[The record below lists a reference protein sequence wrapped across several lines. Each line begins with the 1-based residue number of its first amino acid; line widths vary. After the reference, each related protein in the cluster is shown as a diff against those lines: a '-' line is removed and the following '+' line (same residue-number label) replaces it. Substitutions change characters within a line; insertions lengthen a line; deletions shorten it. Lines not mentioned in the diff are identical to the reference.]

1 MSKKQQHFGA
11 TIRPRLRILF
21 CSVRFPFP
29 LIGGDR
35 VKPFHLLRHLA
46 AYHDVTLLTFHH
58 GSEAPPEKV
67 QAMEELGVEVIS
79 LPLHPLKS
87 GLRCIS
93 NPFNDLPL
101 EIQFYQDE
109 SYKATLKRLTEEK
122 NYDVA
127 MGFFMRAGEYLR
139 ELKIPKIL
147 IAEDCRTLYMQR
159 SHESTST
166 VSLHQKLIRRW
177 ELKKLHRYEPSLV
190 NDFDYTTFVTNEDI
204 AAMRGINPNVKYR
217 LLTNGVEA
225 DPAAE
230 YIEQN
235 ERRDMVFAGKLDVW
249 ANTMMVHKIVDEILP
264 RVRAVLPETKLH
276 IVGGYPPKSIQRL
289 RSSHIELHPNVS
301 DVRKYLRSAAIFI
314 HPHRGGSGIQNKALE
329 AMASGCAVV
338 TTPTGVHGI
347 PAMHEREVMIGH
359 SPEEMA
365 FYAIRLLKDS
375 ELRKS
380 LTERAQR
387 LVSEKFSWETIFGQM
402 DGILDELFPPKR
414 LRTDDFNDEKSDS
427 SESITRDAQRNNDS
441 KRNGG
446 TSSGDENSTSNY
458 ANMS

>member
-1 MSKKQQHFGA
+1 MSTKQQQLGA
-11 TIRPRLRILF
+11 SIRPRLRILF

-79 LPLHPLKS
+79 LPLHPIKS
-87 GLRCIS
+87 GLRCFS
-93 NPFNDLPL
+93 NPFNELPL

-109 SYKATLKRLTEEK
+109 SYRAALARLTAEK
-122 NYDVA
+122 NFDVA

-139 ELKIPKIL
+139 DLNIPKIL

-159 SHESTST
+159 SHESTSAAA
-166 VSLHQKLIRRW
+166 LHQKAIRRW
-177 ELKKLHRYEPSLV
+177 ELKKLLRYEPALV
-190 NDFDYTTFVTNEDI
+190 NHFDYTTFVTNEDI
-204 AAMRGINPNVKYR
+204 SAMRTINPAVKYR
-217 LLTNGVEA
+217 LLTNGVES

-230 YIEQN
+230 YVEQS

-249 ANTMMVHKIVDEILP
+249 ANTMMVHEIVDEILP
-264 RVRAVLPETKLH
+264 RVRAVLPDIKLH

-289 RSSHIELHPNVS
+289 KSSHVELHPNVS

-347 PAMHEREVMIGH
+347 PALHDRDVMIGH

-365 FYAIRLLKDS
+365 FYAIRLLKDA
-375 ELRKS
+375 ELRKN

-402 DGILDELFPPKR
+402 DGILDELFPPKI
-414 LRTDDFNDEKSDS
+414 LRADNYPTQDHGKVESSSVKGQPS
-427 SESITRDAQRNNDS
+427 SED
-441 KRNGG
+441 G
-446 TSSGDENSTSNY
+446 SSPSSY

>member
-1 MSKKQQHFGA
+1 MSKKQQLRGA
-11 TIRPRLRILF
+11 SIRPRLRILF

-67 QAMEELGVEVIS
+67 QAMEELGVEVVS
-79 LPLHPLKS
+79 LPLHPIRN
-87 GLRCIS
+87 GLRCVS
-93 NPFNDLPL
+93 NPLSELPL

-109 SYKATLKRLTEEK
+109 AYRQTLKRLTEEK
-122 NYDVA
+122 HFDVA

-139 ELKIPKIL
+139 DLKIPKIL

-159 SHESTST
+159 SHESTSST
-166 VSLHQKLIRRW
+166 SLHQKLVRRW
-177 ELKKLHRYEPSLV
+177 ELKKLQRYEPGIV
-190 NDFDYTTFVTNEDI
+190 RDFDYTTFVTNGDI
-204 AAMRGINPNVKYR
+204 AAMRSMNPEVRYR

-230 YIEQN
+230 YTAQT

-249 ANTMMVHKIVDEILP
+249 ANTMMVHEIVDEILP
-264 RVRAVLPETKLH
+264 RVRAVLPDIKLH

-347 PAMHEREVMIGH
+347 PALHEREVMIGH

-365 FYAIRLLKDS
+365 FYAIRLLKDAD
-375 ELRKS
+375 LRKTI
-380 LTERAQR
+380 TERASR
-387 LVSEKFSWETIFGQM
+387 LVSENFSWETIFSQM
-402 DGILDELFPPKR
+402 DGILDELFPPK
-414 LRTDDFNDEKSDS
+414 LINADDRQKSERGPEKSGGRNRINDDADDNAS
-427 SESITRDAQRNNDS
+427 SA
-441 KRNGG
+441 
-446 TSSGDENSTSNY
+446 SNF
-458 ANMS
+458 ANRS

>member
-1 MSKKQQHFGA
+1 MSLKPQQHSA
-11 TIRPRLRILF
+11 SIRPRLRILF

-35 VKPFHLLRHLA
+35 VKPFHVLRHLA

-79 LPLHPLKS
+79 LPLHPLKA
-87 GLRCIS
+87 GLRCLT
-93 NPFNDLPL
+93 NPMKDIPL

-109 SYKATLKRLTEEK
+109 AYRKTLKRLTEEK
-122 NYDVA
+122 NFDVA

-139 ELKIPKIL
+139 DLQIPKIL

-159 SHESTST
+159 SHESTSAS
-166 VSLHQKLIRRW
+166 SLHQKLVRWW
-177 ELKKLHRYEPSLV
+177 ELRKLQQYEPSIV
-190 NDFDYTTFVTNEDI
+190 SDFNVTTFVTAEDI
-204 AAMRGINPNVKYR
+204 AAMRAMNPNVQYR

-230 YIEQN
+230 YIEHS

-249 ANTMMVHKIVDEILP
+249 ANTMMVHQIVDEILP
-264 RVRAVLPETKLH
+264 RVRAVLPDVKLH

-289 RSSHIELHPNVS
+289 RSSTIELHPNVS

-347 PAMHEREVMIGH
+347 PARHEQEVMIG
-359 SPEEMA
+359 STPEEMA
-365 FYAIRLLKDS
+365 FYAIRLLKDKD
-375 ELRKS
+375 LRKVM
-380 LTERAQR
+380 TEKAQR
-387 LVSEKFSWETIFGQM
+387 LVSDKFSWETIFSQM
-402 DGILDELFPPKR
+402 DGILDEMFPPR
-414 LRTDDFNDEKSDS
+414 PFRTDGFANDN
-427 SESITRDAQRNNDS
+427 ESQSRSGAR
-441 KRNGG
+441 KA
-446 TSSGDENSTSNY
+446 SSGR
-458 ANMS
+458 